1 MKITSF
7 NQVKRFIQDESGV
20 YAVMGGLLALPVVA
34 LMFVSLESAG
44 IIQDKAR
51 LSDSL
56 EQAVLSLSAENNSG
70 RKSNDYKLSN
80 TDAENGKFNADSEI
94 GKRDFE
100 IAKSFVTTYMPQ
112 TDASKIKLTP
122 ICKTTDKNNKQGHT
136 ASTET
141 ICTVAGTIE
150 HKSWFPLK
158 VGSTEVIPT
167 EVNIASDSK
176 AIKKNTISIPIDLM
190 VVADLSGSMRYDLEN
205 KKEVNDR
212 TSKLGILKDVLT
224 DLTKE
229 SLFNK
234 SSNPNNRIAVS
245 PFALGAEYSR
255 NECVLPFVFM
265 NESKIVKYT
274 DNYNRYNYLRRQEQT
289 QNMYKLVTDF
299 LTQNH
304 GDTQLYRALF
314 TESLV
319 SQIDI
324 AKTLSSIGST
334 NETGFRFRKNAYCLG
349 NNNRNEH
356 HWFTQQEQPKFS
368 DFIRKLEA
376 VGSTF
381 AGSGLLAAANKMLKE
396 PSRSSE
402 LGEETKR
409 VLLVLSDGN
418 DELRSDDS
426 GIPFTN
432 YGRLTENLI
441 LGYQEE
447 LLQAPNKQNFY
458 DIAYYK
464 ENGRNNYTPR
474 QHWAGQA
481 EVFLTDKRKKLS
493 DDLQMCNIIRHKLNE
508 LNNDKNTSIVFVE
521 FGYQS
526 RSASAWKH
534 CVGEG
539 NYYSAKDK
547 ESLLNSFKQAI
558 GHTDDV
564 GHSIN

>member
-7 NQVKRFIQDESGV
+7 NQIKRFVQDESGV
-20 YAVMGGLLALPVVA
+20 YAVIGGLLALPVVA

-70 RKSNDYKLSN
+70 RKTNDYKLSN

-167 EVNIASDSK
+167 EVNIASNSK

-255 NECVLPFVFM
+255 NECVLPFVFTKNYKTVSYM
-265 NESKIVKYT
+265 NAYNQYNRYYRHKYQETKQTDKIVKE
-274 DNYNRYNYLRRQEQT
+274 YLT
-289 QNMYKLVTDF
+289 IP
-299 LTQNH
+299 NH
-304 GDTQLYRALF
+304 PESQLYRALF

-319 SQIDI
+319 AQIDI
-324 AKTLSSIGST
+324 AQTLSSIGT
-334 NETGFRFRKNAYCLG
+334 QKDIGFKFPKNKYCLG
-349 NNNRNEH
+349 TQNRNEH
-356 HWFTQQEQPKFS
+356 RWFTQKEQPQFS
-368 DFIRKLEA
+368 SFVYKLEA

-381 AGSGLLAAANKMLKE
+381 AGSGLLTAANKMLKE
-396 PSRSSE
+396 NSRSSE

-418 DELRSDDS
+418 DELSSDDS

-432 YGRLTENLI
+432 YSRLTEDLI
-441 LGYQEE
+441 FGYQEKI
-447 LLQAPNKQNFY
+447 LSIPKKQSPFYDTYYLNKQKVREFAGY
-458 DIAYYK
+458 ADI
-464 ENGRNNYTPR
+464 
-474 QHWAGQA
+474 
-481 EVFLTDKRKKLS
+481 FLEDQRTQLS
-493 DDLQMCNIIRHKLNE
+493 TNLQMCNIIRDKLNK
-508 LNNDKNTSIVFVE
+508 LNSDKNTSIVFVE

-526 RSASAWKH
+526 RSADAWKH